1 MTMKTCSVDL
11 SLARS
16 TSRGS
21 KTTSFHTGAM
31 MDAVVDDR
39 VVMRFGSYS
48 VMRAPLASVFTAI
61 VFAVFASSSLG
72 CAAKHQE
79 AKVAEADPWAGYKGT
94 YAPGAAEPPPSA
106 DDKPKTTAEADTK
119 AEPKPEAKADA
130 KPGKK
135 PKGKRGKKGAAD
147 ATAAADPPAS
157 DKPAVDPNSASA
169 LYGDSGGAGSA
180 TTTSATD
187 DTAAPAPK
195 KPKKKAA
202 KKKKPA
208 APAQ

>member
-1 MTMKTCSVDL
+1 M
-11 SLARS
+11 
-16 TSRGS
+16 
-21 KTTSFHTGAM
+21 TTSFHTGAM
-31 MDAVVDDR
+31 TDAVVDDR

-48 VMRAPLASVFTAI
+48 VMRAPLASVFTAF
-61 VFAVFASSSLG
+61 VFAVLASSSLG
-72 CAAKHQE
+72 CAGKHQE

-94 YAPGAAEPPPSA
+94 YAPGAADAQPSA
-106 DDKPKTTAEADTK
+106 DEKPKTTAEADTK
-119 AEPKPEAKADA
+119 ADTKPEAKADA

-147 ATAAADPPAS
+147 ATAAADAPAADKA
-157 DKPAVDPNSASA
+157 DKPADKPAADPNSATA
-169 LYGDSGGAGSA
+169 LYGDSGGAGAGSA
-180 TTTSATD
+180 TTTSAGD
-187 DTAAPAPK
+187 DTAAPTPK